1 MPSAPVGYR
10 AARHPFTPPLERT
23 PPVPTTGAVS
33 AGDRTHHDGHH
44 RRHPAQL
51 YCLVAGAILT
61 LLGLLGWIADSSFDT
76 EVANPDTD
84 AAGNADGQLQGDGI
98 LGFEVNG
105 WHNLVHLLSGVLLL
119 VAARRGGL
127 ARTVALAFGAVYGL
141 VALIGLIDGNDILG
155 FIPINAAD
163 NILHLGL
170 SALGI
175 VAGLLP
181 WQRERTTTTTSAAR
195 PATTRP
201 RVDVTDHD
209 HDHDRVGDHDRV
221 SADERFTRG
230 DGHTLRPEDHRVGGG
245 EVVDR
250 DVRRTDRL

>member
-1 MPSAPVGYR
+1 MSRP
-10 AARHPFTPPLERT
+10 
-23 PPVPTTGAVS
+23 GAVS
-33 AGDRTHHDGHH
+33 VGDRTHHDAD

-76 EVANPDTD
+76 EAANPDTD

-105 WHNLVHLLSGVLLL
+105 WHNLVHLLSGVVLLL
-119 VAARRGGL
+119 AARRGGL

-155 FIPINAAD
+155 FIPVNAAD

-175 VAGLLP
+175 IAGLLP
-181 WQRERTTTTTSAAR
+181 WRRDNHTTTTRDAAPR
-195 PATTRP
+195 GATRP
-201 RVDVTDHD
+201 RVDVS
-209 HDHDRVGDHDRV
+209 DHDRVGVSDRDR
-221 SADERFTRG
+221 SAHGEG
-230 DGHTLRPEDHRVGGG
+230 QTLRPEDHDRVGAEGR
-245 EVVDR
+245 VVER
-250 DVRRTDRL
+250 DVRGDHR